1 MDNTWYID
9 EYNRQLNDVK
19 FYRKQDEDMT
29 KQIQQR
35 VSIYV
40 QRMLKDGYIDEK
52 MKQYLIQTH
61 VKPVDAFSFYLKF
74 TKLKF
79 EDVP

>member
-19 FYRKQDEDMT
+19 FYRKQDEDIT
-29 KQIQQR
+29 KLIQQR

-40 QRMLKDGYIDEK
+40 QRTLNDEK
-52 MKQYLIQTH
+52 TKQYLIQTH
-61 VKPVDAFSFYLKF
+61 VKPLDAFLF
-74 TKLKF
+74 T
-79 EDVP
+79 